1 MIRFG
6 ARAQDMRPMPSSDLF
21 ILRLKLLIIM
31 AKAYLKGNPLGN
43 YRKKAIIETANFV
56 FYEAL
61 FQTSRL
67 QPPDRM
73 SKPKMTAQSHSK
85 DIDHLF
91 LQRVQLLSV
100 MANAFAKGKSQGN
113 YRKQAMAENIDL
125 ICDHLSEN
133 VSLVDA
139 KFLKVA

>member
-1 MIRFG
+1 MIRYG

-43 YRKKAIIETANFV
+43 FRKKAIIETANFV

-61 FQTSRL
+61 FQANQL
-67 QPPDRM
+67 QPADHIA
-73 SKPKMTAQSHSK
+73 KPTATAQSYSK
-85 DIDHLF
+85 NNDHLF